1 MDCGPVVEP
10 KKRAQPQQGLFGLGA
25 IGEEDEEEESD
36 DEPEHLTAGE
46 VPYSA

>member
-1 MDCGPVVEP
+1 MATVIIANLVILNLFLALLLASFSDLGGP
-10 KKRAQPQQGLFGLGA
+10 
-25 IGEEDEEEESD
+25 DESD